1 MTIKNNIVWSTYL
14 HRTELNPFQWELK
27 KINKELNIKLQNT
40 IKKRWFDAPIYIR
53 YEHNNLILDWHQRL
67 IALNNLADQWYLL
80 EDDKIPVV
88 YIKAETEKEAKEKV
102 MEYNSKY
109 SEFDEDVLLQWIDW
123 LDMDDIELGI
133 EIDLNLEGDHNLD
146 ESEEDQTPQLTED
159 PEVQLWEKV

>member
-1 MTIKNNIVWSTYL
+1 
-14 HRTELNPFQWELK
+14 
-27 KINKELNIKLQNT
+27 
-40 IKKRWFDAPIYIR
+40 
-53 YEHNNLILDWHQRL
+53 
-67 IALNNLADQWYLL
+67 
-80 EDDKIPVV
+80 
-88 YIKAETEKEAKEKV
+88 